1 MTANLD
7 PASYKTHKT
16 SRGYTYSYYY
26 SASKES
32 KPTLVFL
39 HGFPSTSNDW
49 RYQVAHFK
57 AKGYGLIVP
66 DMLGYGGTD
75 KPLEVGVYVGSGLTR
90 DVVDLMD
97 GEGVQSAVCVAH
109 DWYVAIFLFIFNPR
123 SRSSPNSSGVI
134 IKQGLSCRCSTRKLV
149 PYPLLCFRFFRSGIY
164 TA

>member
-16 SRGYTYSYYY
+16 SRGYTYSYYH
-26 SASKES
+26 SAPTDS

-49 RYQVAHFK
+49 RHQVAYFK

-75 KPLEVGVYVGSGLTR
+75 KPLEVKAYVGSGLAN
-90 DVVDLMD
+90 DIVDLMD
-97 GEGVQSAVCVAH
+97 GEEVQNAVCVAH
-109 DWYVAIFLFIFNPR
+109 DWWVNILLYLPEKL
-123 SRSSPNSSGVI
+123 SPVLT
-134 IKQGLSCRCSTRKLV
+134 QR
-149 PYPLLCFRFFRSGIY
+149 
-164 TA
+164 

>member
-16 SRGYTYSYYY
+16 SRGYTYSYFH
-26 SASKES
+26 SAPTDS

-49 RYQVAHFK
+49 RHQVAYFK

-75 KPLEVGVYVGSGLTR
+75 KPLEVGAYVGSGLTR
-90 DVVDLMD
+90 DIVDLMD
-97 GEGVQSAVCVAH
+97 AEGVESAVCLAH
-109 DWYVAIFLFIFNPR
+109 DWYVTIL
-123 SRSSPNSSGVI
+123 
-134 IKQGLSCRCSTRKLV
+134 
-149 PYPLLCFRFFRSGIY
+149 
-164 TA
+164 